1 MDQIDKKLSVL
12 IGTCDSYLKY
22 VPNCVHLLNKYF
34 AYDCKKLIVGETD
47 KINFPGYDW
56 CTPGKIQWGSRV
68 KKALSEITTE
78 YTFFMLDDYYLS
90 QKLSVEF
97 INWLLQFMTRENANK
112 ITITT
117 VPDWA
122 NYRYLETIDTIK
134 RMSPFS
140 EWLSSAQPAIW
151 RTSHLKNVVQE
162 NYDPWDFE
170 IIGSEKLKGKEN
182 SHFVIKLDEPI
193 YFNFV
198 RKGNV
203 LSPGW
208 KEFLDRENIKL

>member
-1 MDQIDKKLSVL
+1 MDQINKKLTVL

-34 AYDCKKLIVGETD
+34 TYDCKKLIVGEID
-47 KINFPGYDW
+47 KIDFPGYEW
-56 CTPGKIQWGSRV
+56 CIPGKVQWGSRM
-68 KKALSEITTE
+68 KKALSEINTD

-90 QKLSVEF
+90 QKISSGY
-97 INWLLQFMTRENANK
+97 INWLLEFMDRESANK

-122 NYRYLETIDTIK
+122 NYRYLESIDTIK
-134 RMSPFS
+134 RMSPSS

-151 RTSHLKNVVQE
+151 RTSHLKSVMQE
-162 NYDPWDFE
+162 SYDPWDFE
-170 IIGSEKLKGKEN
+170 IIGSERLKGKEN

-198 RKGNV
+198 RKGNI

-208 KEFLDRENIKL
+208 EEFLDKENIKL

>member
-1 MDQIDKKLSVL
+1 METLSNKLSII

-22 VPNCVHLLNKYF
+22 VPNCVTLINKYF
-34 AYDCKKLIVGETD
+34 ELSCKKIIVGETQ
-47 KINFPGYDW
+47 KIDFPGYEW
-56 CTPGKIQWGSRV
+56 HLPGKLQWGTRMRQ
-68 KKALSEITTE
+68 ALSLIDTE
-78 YTFFMLDDYYLS
+78 YVFFMLDDYYLS
-90 QKLSVEF
+90 QKISIQF
-97 INWLLQFMTRENANK
+97 IKWLTDFMDRELANK
-112 ITITT
+112 LIITT

-151 RTSHLKNVVQE
+151 KTSHLKQVIE
-162 NYDPWDFE
+162 DHYDPWDFE
-170 IIGSEKLKGKEN
+170 IIGSQKLKGKEN

-198 RKGNV
+198 RKGGV
-203 LSPGW
+203 LSENW
-208 KEFLDRENIKL
+208 NNFLAKENLSL

>member
-1 MDQIDKKLSVL
+1 METTKNLTIVL
-12 IGTCDSYLKY
+12 GTCDSYLKY
-22 VPNCVHLLNKYF
+22 IPNCVHLLNKYF
-34 AYDCKKLIVGETD
+34 EPSCRKIIVGETQ
-47 KINFPGYDW
+47 KIEYLGYDW
-56 CTPGKIQWGSRV
+56 VLPGKVQWGDRMKQAV
-68 KKALSEITTE
+68 GLIDTD

-90 QKLSVEF
+90 QKLSVDF
-97 INWLLQFMTRENANK
+97 FDWLITFMNRECANK
-112 ITITT
+112 ITLTP

-122 NYRYLETIDTIK
+122 GYKYLETIDTIK
-134 RMSPFS
+134 RMSPQS

-151 RTSHLKNVVQE
+151 KTSHLLNVLDK

-170 IIGSEKLKGKEN
+170 ILGSAKLQGKEK

-203 LSPGW
+203 LSEGW
-208 KEFLDRENIKL
+208 EKFLESQGLKL